1 MLVLLALL
9 IAAALATVLY
19 FHKRHDSGS
28 QNQRLFDSP
37 DSNDSDSLDN
47 EVKLTGQ
54 YGSMLITQALLK
66 SRQLQQQKA
75 QKSRRK
81 ITYSNAGYGV
91 FAQSDPDTDD
101 AQFNYL
107 TARDFGLV
115 LEGSWSGL
123 QQRLHSLNRNPPT
136 PNTRYKLLFLARH
149 GQGYHNLAIEIYGQK
164 AWDDYW
170 SLLDTDGNIVWGPD
184 PELTPLGTEQA
195 KRNNIA
201 WRKQID
207 DRGILVPKTHYV
219 SPFTRALDTY
229 KETWNRLR
237 NNNTNRGPLIVE
249 DLRETI
255 GVHTC
260 DRRRTRSY
268 IRERYPEYPIEDG
281 FVEEDELWTADYR
294 ETPAEQNIRIRRFLD
309 QYVFGDE
316 GDDAMV
322 VGVTAHSG
330 TINSVLEVIGHRK
343 FDVGTGGIIPVL
355 VKAVVEDL

>member
-1 MLVLLALL
+1 MLFLLALL
-9 IAAALATVLY
+9 TAAALATVLY
-19 FHKRHDSGS
+19 FHKRRDSGS
-28 QNQRLFDSP
+28 QNKRLLDS
-37 DSNDSDSLDN
+37 SRNNDSDSLNN
-47 EVKLTGQ
+47 EAKLTSQ

-66 SRQLQQQKA
+66 SRQHQQ
-75 QKSRRK
+75 QKSRRN

-101 AQFNYL
+101 TQFNYL

-115 LEGSWSGL
+115 LEGSWREL

-207 DRGILVPKTHYV
+207 DRDILFPKTHYV

-237 NNNTNRGPLIVE
+237 NDKT
-249 DLRETI
+249 D
-255 GVHTC
+255 GVHLSLKTC
-260 DRRRTRSY
+260 VKRS
-268 IRERYPEYPIEDG
+268 
-281 FVEEDELWTADYR
+281 VS
-294 ETPAEQNIRIRRFLD
+294 TPATAAAPAAISANVTQVIPLRTVLRKRMSCGPPITARHPKSRTSASGGFL
-309 QYVFGDE
+309 
-316 GDDAMV
+316 
-322 VGVTAHSG
+322 TS
-330 TINSVLEVIGHRK
+330 TC
-343 FDVGTGGIIPVL
+343 L
-355 VKAVVEDL
+355 VMRATTLW

>member
-1 MLVLLALL
+1 MLFLLALL
-9 IAAALATVLY
+9 TAAALATVLY
-19 FHKRHDSGS
+19 FHKRRDSGS
-28 QNQRLFDSP
+28 QNKRLLDS
-37 DSNDSDSLDN
+37 SRNNGSDSLNN
-47 EVKLTGQ
+47 EAKLTSQ

-66 SRQLQQQKA
+66 SRQHQQ
-75 QKSRRK
+75 QKSRRN

-101 AQFNYL
+101 TQFNYL

-115 LEGSWSGL
+115 LEGSWREL

-164 AWDDYW
+164 AWADYW
-170 SLLDTDGNIVWGPD
+170 SLLD
-184 PELTPLGTEQA
+184 
-195 KRNNIA
+195 
-201 WRKQID
+201 
-207 DRGILVPKTHYV
+207 V

-237 NNNTNRGPLIVE
+237 NDKTDGGPLVVE

-268 IRERYPEYPIEDG
+268 IRERYPGYPIEDG
-281 FVEEDELWTADYR
+281 FAEKDELWTADYR
-294 ETPAEQNIRIRRFLD
+294 ETPEEQNVRIRRFLD

-316 GDDAMV
+316 GDDAVV

-330 TINSVLEVIGHRK
+330 TIKSVLEVIGHRK
-343 FDVGTGGIIPVL
+343 FNVGTGGIIPVL